1 MKYISLILLMI
12 VSTVQAEITN
22 GAVVIDPSKPAIVG
36 LTTSG
41 VVNRDRRTDASSTLL
56 LGIVEDDS
64 VTIIEQAPEAI
75 EVEEF
80 GLGEGLVVDD
90 PNYTKTIDTK

>member
-1 MKYISLILLMI
+1 MKYLSLILLMI
-12 VSTVQAEITN
+12 VSTVQAEIIN
-22 GAVVIDPSKPAIVG
+22 GAVIDPIKPAVAG
-36 LTTSG
+36 LTTTG

-56 LGIVEDDS
+56 LGIVKDDS
-64 VTIIEQAPEAI
+64 VTIIEQDPEVI

-90 PNYTKTIDTK
+90 PDYTKTIITK